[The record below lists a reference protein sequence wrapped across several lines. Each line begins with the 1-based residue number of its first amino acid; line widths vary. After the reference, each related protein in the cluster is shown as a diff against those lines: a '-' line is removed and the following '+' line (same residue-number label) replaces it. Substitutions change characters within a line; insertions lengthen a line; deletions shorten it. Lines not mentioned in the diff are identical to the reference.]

1 MPARVYTAATVGLQ
15 GVLVEVE
22 VDISAGLPAFNI
34 VGLPDAAV
42 QEARERV
49 RAAIRNSGFEFPQ
62 RRITVNLAPGDLRK
76 EGPAY
81 DLPIALGILA
91 ASGQVDGVGDRGLYL
106 GELSLEG
113 EIRPTHGV
121 LPMAALARDRG
132 FKEVIVPEANARE
145 AALIS
150 ALEVRPVP
158 NLKVL
163 VDHLT
168 GARSI
173 APYRAAVEEVGLSPP
188 PPEVDLADIRGLE
201 HAKRALEVAAA
212 GSHNILLVGPPGTGK
227 TLLAKALPGILPEL
241 SFEEALEVT
250 QIYSV
255 AGLLPAESPLIR
267 ARPFRAP
274 HHTIS
279 TAGLVGGG
287 RWPRPGEISL
297 AHRGVLFL
305 DEMPEFG
312 THNLELLRQPLEDR
326 QVVISRAQGSLAF
339 PANFLLVGAMNPCPC
354 GFHGDPFKP
363 CLCPPSAVARY
374 QRRLSG
380 PLLDRIDIRVE
391 VPRIEYAKL
400 TAPESAEP
408 SAAVRA
414 RVAAAR
420 EVQRRRFAGTPLT
433 ANAEMGPGEVRRF
446 CELGPEAHNL
456 MRAAMGR
463 FQLSARAFHRTLKVA
478 RTIADLAG
486 SESIGP
492 AHVAEA
498 LQYRAFEAAH

>member
-22 VDISAGLPAFNI
+22 VDISPGLPAFNI

-62 RRITVNLAPGDLRK
+62 RRTTVNLAPGDLRK

-173 APYRAAVEEVGLSPP
+173 APYRPAVEEAGLSPP

-212 GSHNILLVGPPGTGK
+212 GGHNILLVGPPGTGK

-267 ARPFRAP
+267 VRPFRAP

-279 TAGLVGGG
+279 TAGLVGG

-391 VPRIEYAKL
+391 VPRVEYAKL

-420 EVQRRRFAGTPLT
+420 EAQRRRFAGTPLT

-486 SESIGP
+486 AETIGP

>member
-22 VDISAGLPAFNI
+22 VDISPGPPAFNI

-49 RAAIRNSGFEFPQ
+49 RSAIRNSGFEFPQ
-62 RRITVNLAPGDLRK
+62 RRIAVNLAPGDLRK

-91 ASGQVDGVGDRGLYL
+91 ASGQVNGVGDRGLYL

-132 FKEVIVPEANARE
+132 FKEVTVPEANARE

-163 VDHLT
+163 VEHLT
-168 GARSI
+168 GERPI
-173 APYRAAVEEVGLSPP
+173 APYRPAEDDGLSPP

-212 GSHNILLVGPPGTGK
+212 GGHNLLLVGPPGTGK
-227 TLLAKALPGILPEL
+227 TLLARALPGILPEL
-241 SFEEALEVT
+241 TFEEALEVT

-255 AGLLPAESPLIR
+255 AGLLPAESPLGR
-267 ARPFRAP
+267 VRPFRAP

-279 TAGLVGGG
+279 TGGLVGGG

-297 AHRGVLFL
+297 AHRGILFL

-312 THNLELLRQPLEDR
+312 AHNLELLRQPLEDR

-400 TAPESAEP
+400 TAPEAAEP
-408 SAAVRA
+408 SAAVK
-414 RVAAAR
+414 AR
-420 EVQRRRFAGTPLT
+420 EVQRRRFAGTAIT
-433 ANAEMGPGEVRRF
+433 TNAEMGPGEVRRF
-446 CELGPEAHNL
+446 CTLGPEAHNL

-463 FQLSARAFHRTLKVA
+463 FQLSARAFHRTL
-478 RTIADLAG
+478 TDLAG
-486 SESIGP
+486 AEQVGP

-498 LQYRAFEAAH
+498 LQYRAFESAH